1 MSLERFEKNRGRRS
15 IIGAFSIGALVIGFL
30 TLNLIPEDFLI
41 YYLILTFI
49 VGAIIGLIVV
59 RLFDN
64 KKPIENWYEP
74 EFRSKEYDSVYRA
87 HENQKPN
94 KDLISLFKEL
104 SDSELITTM
113 RLRYY
118 NLTDQTESELI
129 KEIKFRNILPETIS
143 RHYNDKIYYKFKSSR
158 QCPCCGDSKY
168 VYKEAEKVKKCM
180 ICGFDR
186 EFENPDSLATK
197 IRWTLGVYYASK
209 LSENDFLKMLID
221 E

>member
-1 MSLERFEKNRGRRS
+1 MSLERFEKNRGKIS
-15 IIGAFSIGALVIGFL
+15 IIGAFSIGTLVIGFL

-41 YYLILTFI
+41 YYLILTFTI
-49 VGAIIGLIVV
+49 GAIIGLIVV

-64 KKPIENWYEP
+64 KKPIEDWYEP

-94 KDLISLFKEL
+94 KDLIALFSKL

-118 NLTDQTESELI
+118 NLTDQTEFELI
-129 KEIKFRNILPETIS
+129 KEIKSRNILPETIS
-143 RHYNDKIYYKFKSSR
+143 RHYNDKKYYKFKSSR
-158 QCPCCGDSKY
+158 QCPCCGNSKY
-168 VYKEAEKVKKCM
+168 VYQEDNKVKECM
-180 ICGFDR
+180 ICGFNR
-186 EFENPDSLATK
+186 EIENPDSFDTK
-197 IRWTLGVYYASK
+197 IRWSLGVYYASK
-209 LSENDFLKMLID
+209 LNKTNFLKLLND